1 MEQRGTADEWARI
14 LCRQLYEF
22 TDGWPMEWRRAHGGA
37 SMHAAMEHA
46 VQRGWLLFDDQDSS
60 ICLTEEWRR
69 VVRKTLS

>member
-1 MEQRGTADEWARI
+1 MEQDRTADEWARF

-22 TDGWPMEWRRAHGGA
+22 TDGWRMEWRRADGGA

-46 VQRGWLLFDDQDSS
+46 VQHGWLLFDDRDSS
-60 ICLTEEWRR
+60 ICLTGEGRR